1 MNTSLTYQKATEN
14 DIDYL
19 LDLRIKT
26 MVPHYAES
34 NLPTD
39 RETTLQRIL
48 YQFDKANIIF
58 LDNHPIGLL
67 KVDRTD
73 SNIDV
78 LQLQIDPDQQGKG
91 LGKMILSDILE
102 EASAAGKT
110 ASLSVLKTNKAQHL
124 YSSLGF
130 KAVGEDEHS
139 FFMKFLPFE
148 NTNSTNNLH
157 E

>member
-1 MNTSLTYQKATEN
+1 MKTPLTYQKATEH

-26 MVPHYAES
+26 MVPHYADS

-39 RETTLQRIL
+39 RATTLNRVID
-48 YQFDKANIIF
+48 QFDKANIIF
-58 LDNHPIGLL
+58 LDHHPIGLL
-67 KVDRTD
+67 KLDRTD
-73 SNIDV
+73 TNIDIM
-78 LQLQIDPDQQGKG
+78 QLQIDPSQQGKG
-91 LGKMILSDILE
+91 LGRMILTDILE

-130 KAVGEDEHS
+130 KIVDEDEHS
-139 FFMKFLPFE
+139 YFMEFSPV
-148 NTNSTNNLH
+148 
-157 E
+157 